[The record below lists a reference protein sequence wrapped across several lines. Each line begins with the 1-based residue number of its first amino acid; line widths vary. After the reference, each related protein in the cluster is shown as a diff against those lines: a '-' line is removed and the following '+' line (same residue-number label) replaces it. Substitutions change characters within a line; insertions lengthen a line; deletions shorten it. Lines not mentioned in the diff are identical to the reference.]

1 MLCLDAGAEPAA
13 KSGLFQAAVSAG
25 LALSEAEQEED
36 QTLRT
41 REIRPHG
48 GWVQVL
54 LPYVRVDYSD
64 CF

>member
-1 MLCLDAGAEPAA
+1 MQEQI
-13 KSGLFQAAVSAG
+13 LFQAAVSAG

-48 GWVQVL
+48 GCEQ
-54 LPYVRVDYSD
+54 LPCLVETQ
-64 CF
+64 